1 VFAAEVV
8 DVKDFGAVV
17 KIARA
22 QEALLHVS
30 ELSHDAA
37 LLKKPVSELLAVGQ
51 RLEVQVWYSTITS
64 LAQLMLIFPCLFR

>member
-1 VFAAEVV
+1 LHSLLVDVFAAEVI

-30 ELSHDAA
+30 ELTHDAA
-37 LLKKPVSELLAVGQ
+37 LLKKPITDLVAVGQ
-51 RLEVQVWYSTITS
+51 RLDVQV
-64 LAQLMLIFPCLFR
+64 Q